1 MQSLGFKRTLLA
13 AAAALAYASAN
24 ATDPVAGYLPE
35 NMRTQDNAM
44 KALTGFNPNQTQFM
58 QNLSLHFGSWLAFG
72 YNHNF
77 DNPQN
82 HRNGP
87 VTFADRVDRVQLNQ
101 VNLFVER
108 AVNTEA
114 NQWDIGGRVDFMF
127 GSDTRF
133 TQAVGLEFSDAGK
146 QKWVSDVE
154 QKFNRLA
161 LPQAYLTVYAPVLSG
176 ITAKLGHFYTLIGYE
191 VVTAPDNFFFTHA
204 YTMQY
209 GEPFTHTGALFSM
222 PLIEHLTLTVGAVD
236 GWDNFTDNIDDAWSF
251 LGGLS
256 WTNGV
261 EGLGA
266 LSINLSAIH
275 GAVVED
281 DRVDRS
287 LYSLVVGY
295 HLTDRLHFTL
305 QHDHGWQEIR
315 GQGDAHWYGIN
326 NYLTYDLADT
336 FSLGARVE
344 WFRDEQGVRV
354 ISLGGDGARPGKS
367 ANFYEAT
374 LGFNWKPTPWFKIRP
389 EIRYDWSENT
399 RAFDS
404 GQQDDQLLFS
414 VDAVVML
421 F

>member
-1 MQSLGFKRTLLA
+1 MRSMLLA
-13 AAAALAYASAN
+13 ATFASA
-24 ATDPVAGYLPE
+24 ACAQDPIADYLPE
-35 NMRTQDNAM
+35 SLRTPDNAL
-44 KALTGFNPNQTQFM
+44 KALTGFNHNETELMQTLGLRFGGW
-58 QNLSLHFGSWLAFG
+58 LSFG

-77 DNPQN
+77 DNPPN

-87 VTFADRVDRVQLNQ
+87 TTFADRTSRVQLNQ
-101 VNLFVER
+101 LNLFLER

-114 NQWDIGGRVDFMF
+114 KAWDIGGRVDFMF

-161 LPQAYLTVYAPVLSG
+161 LPQAYLQIYAPVLNG
-176 ITAKLGHFYTLIGYE
+176 ITAKLGHFYTPIGYE

-209 GEPFTHTGALFSM
+209 GEPFTHTGALFST
-222 PLIEHLTLTVGAVD
+222 PLLENLTLTVGAVA
-236 GWDNFTDNIDDAWSF
+236 GWDNFQHRNAWSF
-251 LGGLS
+251 IGGLN

-261 EGLGA
+261 EGASA
-266 LSINLSAIH
+266 LSVTLTGIH
-275 GAVVED
+275 GQVVED
-281 DRVDRS
+281 DRADRS
-287 LYSLVVGY
+287 LYSLVVTY
-295 HLTDRLHFTL
+295 DITDRLHYTI
-305 QHDHGWQEIR
+305 QHDHGWQTTR
-315 GQGDAHWYGIN
+315 GLDQDPHWYGIN
-326 NYLTYDLADT
+326 NYLSYDLSDT
-336 FSLGARVE
+336 LSLGARVE

-354 ISLGGDGARPGKS
+354 ISLGGDGVRPGKS

-374 LGFNWKPTPWFKIRP
+374 LGFNWKPTAWFKIRP

-399 RAFDS
+399 KAFDA
-404 GQQDDQLLFS
+404 GQKNQQLLFS
-414 VDAVVML
+414 VDAVVAL

>member
-1 MQSLGFKRTLLA
+1 MRSMLLA
-13 AAAALAYASAN
+13 ATFASA
-24 ATDPVAGYLPE
+24 ACAQDPIADYLPE
-35 NMRTQDNAM
+35 SLRTPDNAL
-44 KALTGFNPNQTQFM
+44 KALTGFNHNETELMQTLGLRFGGW
-58 QNLSLHFGSWLAFG
+58 LSFG

-77 DNPQN
+77 DNPPN

-87 VTFADRVDRVQLNQ
+87 TTFADRTSRVQLNQ
-101 VNLFVER
+101 LNLFLER

-114 NQWDIGGRVDFMF
+114 KAWDIGGRVDFMF

-161 LPQAYLTVYAPVLSG
+161 LPQAYLQIYAPVLNG
-176 ITAKLGHFYTLIGYE
+176 ITAKLGHFYTPIGYE

-209 GEPFTHTGALFSM
+209 GEPFTHTGALFST
-222 PLIEHLTLTVGAVD
+222 PLLENLTLTVGAVA
-236 GWDNFTDNIDDAWSF
+236 GWDNFTDNIDNAWSF
-251 LGGLS
+251 IGGLN

-261 EGLGA
+261 EGASA
-266 LSINLSAIH
+266 LSVTLTGIH
-275 GAVVED
+275 GQVVED
-281 DRVDRS
+281 DRADRS
-287 LYSLVVGY
+287 LYSLVVTY
-295 HLTDRLHFTL
+295 DITDRLHYTI
-305 QHDHGWQEIR
+305 QHDHGWQTTR
-315 GQGDAHWYGIN
+315 SLDQDPHWYGIN
-326 NYLTYDLADT
+326 NYLSYDLSDT
-336 FSLGARVE
+336 LSLGARVE

-354 ISLGGDGARPGKS
+354 ISLGGDGVRPGKS

-374 LGFNWKPTPWFKIRP
+374 LGFNWKPTAWFKIRP

-399 RAFDS
+399 KAFDA
-404 GQQDDQLLFS
+404 GQKNQQLLFS
-414 VDAVVML
+414 VDAVVAL

>member
-1 MQSLGFKRTLLA
+1 MRSMLLA
-13 AAAALAYASAN
+13 ATFASA
-24 ATDPVAGYLPE
+24 ACAQDPIADYLPE
-35 NMRTQDNAM
+35 SLRTPDNAL
-44 KALTGFNPNQTQFM
+44 KALTGFNHNETELMQTLGLRFGGW
-58 QNLSLHFGSWLAFG
+58 LSFG

-77 DNPQN
+77 DNPPN

-87 VTFADRVDRVQLNQ
+87 TTFADRTSRVQLNQ
-101 VNLFVER
+101 LNLFLER

-114 NQWDIGGRVDFMF
+114 KAWDIGGRVDFMF

-161 LPQAYLTVYAPVLSG
+161 LPQAYLQIYAPVLNG
-176 ITAKLGHFYTLIGYE
+176 ITAKLGHFYTPIGYE

-209 GEPFTHTGALFSM
+209 GEPFTHTGALFST
-222 PLIEHLTLTVGAVD
+222 PLLENLTLTVGAVA
-236 GWDNFTDNIDDAWSF
+236 GWDNFTDNIEQHRNAWSF
-251 LGGLS
+251 IGGLN

-261 EGLGA
+261 EGASA
-266 LSINLSAIH
+266 LSVTLTGIH
-275 GAVVED
+275 GQVVED
-281 DRVDRS
+281 DRADRS
-287 LYSLVVGY
+287 LYSLVVTY
-295 HLTDRLHFTL
+295 DITDRLHYTI
-305 QHDHGWQEIR
+305 QHDHGWQTTR
-315 GQGDAHWYGIN
+315 GLDQDPHWYGIN
-326 NYLTYDLADT
+326 NYLSYDLSDT
-336 FSLGARVE
+336 LSLGARVE

-354 ISLGGDGARPGKS
+354 ISLGGDGVRPGKS

-374 LGFNWKPTPWFKIRP
+374 LGFNWKPTAWFKIRP

-399 RAFDS
+399 KAFDA
-404 GQQDDQLLFS
+404 GQKNQQLLFS
-414 VDAVVML
+414 VDAVVAL